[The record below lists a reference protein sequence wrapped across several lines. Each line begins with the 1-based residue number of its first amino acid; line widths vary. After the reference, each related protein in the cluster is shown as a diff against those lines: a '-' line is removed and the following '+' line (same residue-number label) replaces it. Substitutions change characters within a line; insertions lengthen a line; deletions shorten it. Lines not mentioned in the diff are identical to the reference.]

1 MKVLKFLSMFMIAAI
16 VLSSCSDDDDAADD
30 DMQAVATCDDNIQN
44 GDEDGVDCGGSSCAP
59 CEMAAT
65 CDDGMQNGDEEG
77 VDCGGSSC
85 APCTTGVEIPDT
97 YVFERDGASTV
108 SFSGQTRRILMA
120 SEILG
125 KLRDNTSTA
134 EEIAAAFDHQEGAD
148 DFSDPDLNAASNQV
162 RNKTAGSFVFSQLL
176 PSIASITVKADFDGY
191 ITAQVEEVF
200 PFWDQ
205 VASEG
210 NAGQLPDG
218 SSTRYVNARG
228 LEWDQAFI
236 KGLTGAFVSDQILN
250 NYTDPGQLAQFE
262 DDNDNEVIVDGQTY
276 TDMEHDWDEAYGY
289 FFGVV
294 DNTENPIADIDAVD
308 DNPDEFLAKYLDNV
322 EANFPGFA
330 EDIFDAYKAGRTAI
344 INKDY
349 AERDAQ
355 ADILREKIAELV
367 AIRAIHYL
375 KGGAAGLTGPPG
387 TYLHDLSEAY
397 GFIYSLQFLR
407 RPGTDLAF
415 YFTRDEALGY
425 LDTIYTSPENGFWN
439 VTAEDLNTTAE
450 AIAAKFSFTA
460 AEVD

>member
-1 MKVLKFLSMFMIAAI
+1 MAAI
-16 VLSSCSDDDDAADD
+16 AGSLMVACSDDDDAMDD
-30 DMQAVATCDDNIQN
+30 DMEAVATCDDNIQN
-44 GDEDGVDCGGSSCAP
+44 GDEEGVDCGGSSCAP

-77 VDCGGSSC
+77 VDCGGSAC
-85 APCTTGVEIPDT
+85 APCTTGVEVPDT
-97 YVFERDGASTV
+97 YVFERDGQSTV

-120 SEILG
+120 REILG
-125 KLRDNTSTA
+125 KLRDNSSTA
-134 EEIAAAFDHQEGAD
+134 EEIAAAFDHQQGEEN
-148 DFSDPDLNAASNQV
+148 FSDPDLNAASNQV

-176 PSIASITVKADFDGY
+176 PAIASTTVKADFDGY

-205 VASEG
+205 IASSG
-210 NAGQLPDG
+210 NAGQLEDG

-228 LEWDQAFI
+228 LEYDQAFI
-236 KGLTGAFVSDQILN
+236 KGLTGAFVSDQIVN
-250 NYTDPGQLAQFE
+250 NYTDPAQLAQFE
-262 DDNDNEVIVDGQTY
+262 DANDNEVIVDGQTY

-289 FFGVV
+289 FFGVAADSQDPV
-294 DNTENPIADIDAVD
+294 AALLDGGNPGDFSSGS
-308 DNPDEFLAKYLDNV
+308 DEFLYKYVDNV
-322 EANFPGFA
+322 EANFDGTA
-330 EDIFDAYKAGRTAI
+330 AAIFDAYKAGRTAI

-355 ADILREKIAELV
+355 ADILREKIAMLV
-367 AIRAIHYL
+367 AVRAVHYL
-375 KGGAAGLTGPPG
+375 KAGIAGLDGPPG

-407 RPGTDLAF
+407 SPGSSLAF
-415 YFTRDEALGY
+415 YFSRDEALGY
-425 LDTIYTSPENGFWN
+425 LDTIYNNPTNGFWD

-450 AIAAKFSFTA
+450 AIAAKFSFTV